1 MSPKGTGADT
11 RRISDAE
18 IALEVG
24 AAAFRPISSQALSG
38 IPTTPGRR
46 RRDHRLASRAAN
58 SSLSIALPRKIH
70 VFTVPSG
77 SPVRSAIWS

>member
-24 AAAFRPISSQALSG
+24 AAAFRLISSQAL
-38 IPTTPGRR
+38 RR
-46 RRDHRLASRAAN
+46 KEHADKRY
-58 SSLSIALPRKIH
+58 SL
-70 VFTVPSG
+70 
-77 SPVRSAIWS
+77 

>member
-24 AAAFRPISSQALSG
+24 AAAFRPISSQALSEAKG
-38 IPTTPGRR
+38 HLGDKKPCQVGNVSINVTG
-46 RRDHRLASRAAN
+46 N
-58 SSLSIALPRKIH
+58 SA
-70 VFTVPSG
+70 
-77 SPVRSAIWS
+77 